1 MVKKMKIEMT
11 SSQLERLKA
20 LGGNIEAGYCFEN
33 TAQREAEFKK
43 LEKAL
48 VLEAKKNLNTLRT
61 GDRRPMLCKVQEQ
74 LVEALTSEGFV
85 QVVTPTIISKK
96 FLERMTIDDDHAL
109 HTQVFWVDKNKCL
122 RPMLAPNLYSVSK
135 DLLNIWEKPV
145 RIFEIG
151 SCFRKESQGKS
162 HLNEF
167 TMLNLVEWGTA
178 IGNRDNRIRELSDLV
193 LKTLRI
199 EDYEFEEEDSVVYG
213 NTIDVVKNG
222 LELGSSS
229 KGPHPLDA
237 AWGITDSWV
246 GIGFGLER
254 LLMIR
259 EQKNNIHAL
268 AKSIAYLDG
277 VRLNIK

>member
-1 MVKKMKIEMT
+1 MKIEMT
-11 SSQLERLKA
+11 ASQLERLKA
-20 LGGNIEAGYCFEN
+20 LGGNIEADYCFES
-33 TAQREAEFKK
+33 TVQREAEFKK
-43 LEKAL
+43 QEKVL
-48 VLEAKKNLNTLRT
+48 VLAAKKKLNELRT
-61 GDRRPMLCKVQEQ
+61 GERKPLLCQAQKQ
-74 LVEALTSEGFV
+74 LVEALTREGFV
-85 QVVTPTIISKK
+85 QVVTPTIISRK
-96 FLERMTIDDDHAL
+96 FLERMTIDADHAL
-109 HTQVFWVDKNKCL
+109 HDQVFWVDKNKCL

-135 DLLNIWEKPV
+135 DLLNIWETPV

-178 IGNRDNRIRELSDLV
+178 IGNRDKRIRELSELV
-193 LKTLRI
+193 MKTIRI

-213 NTIDVVKNG
+213 NTIDVVKDG
-222 LELGSSS
+222 IELGSSS

-237 AWGITDSWV
+237 AWGITASWV

-254 LLMIR
+254 LLMTR

>member
-1 MVKKMKIEMT
+1 MKIEMT

-48 VLEAKKNLNTLRT
+48 VLEAKKNLSTLRT

-135 DLLNIWEKPV
+135 DLLNVWEKPV

>member
-1 MVKKMKIEMT
+1 MKIEMT
-11 SSQLERLKA
+11 ASQLERLKA
-20 LGGNIEAGYCFEN
+20 LGGNIEAGYCFES

-43 LEKAL
+43 QERVL
-48 VLEAKKNLNTLRT
+48 VLAAKKKLHELRT
-61 GDRRPMLCKVQEQ
+61 GERKPLLCQAQEQ
-74 LVEALTSEGFV
+74 LVEALTREGFV
-85 QVVTPTIISKK
+85 QVVTPTIISRK

-109 HTQVFWVDKNKCL
+109 HDQVFWVDKNKCL

-178 IGNRDNRIRELSDLV
+178 IGNRDKRIRELSELV
-193 LKTLRI
+193 MKTIRI

-213 NTIDVVKNG
+213 NTIDVVKDG
-222 LELGSSS
+222 IELGSSS

-237 AWGITDSWV
+237 AWGITDAWV

-254 LLMIR
+254 LLMMR

>member
-33 TAQREAEFKK
+33 TAQRVAEFKK

-135 DLLNIWEKPV
+135 DLLNIWQQPV

-167 TMLNLVEWGTA
+167 TMLNLVEWGTT